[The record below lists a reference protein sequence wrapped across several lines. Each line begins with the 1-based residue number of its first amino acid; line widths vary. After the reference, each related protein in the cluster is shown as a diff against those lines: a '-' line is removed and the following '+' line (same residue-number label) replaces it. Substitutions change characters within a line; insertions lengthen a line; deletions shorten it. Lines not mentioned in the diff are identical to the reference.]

1 MSSRCIF
8 KKKALKIALKN
19 YRIKWLLFIEV
30 ANALTGAVSKLSEE
44 QEHSLLIHRKVKF
57 LSNTLYGWE
66 WEWVGIRLS

>member
-30 ANALTGAVSKLSEE
+30 ANTLSDALSKVSEE
-44 QEHSLLIHRKVKF
+44 QKHSLLIHRRVK
-57 LSNTLYGWE
+57 L
-66 WEWVGIRLS
+66 VI